1 MAENFF
7 HCEKSGINIIL
18 MEEIIHNMVSELKF
32 FPCEETEQ
40 KKRKKEIAQ
49 INKPKNAWKSKQ

>member
-7 HCEKSGINIIL
+7 HREKSGIDIIL
-18 MEEIIHNMVSELKF
+18 MEKIIHNMVSELKF
-32 FPCEETEQ
+32 FLCEETEQ
-40 KKRKKEIAQ
+40 KKKKERNST